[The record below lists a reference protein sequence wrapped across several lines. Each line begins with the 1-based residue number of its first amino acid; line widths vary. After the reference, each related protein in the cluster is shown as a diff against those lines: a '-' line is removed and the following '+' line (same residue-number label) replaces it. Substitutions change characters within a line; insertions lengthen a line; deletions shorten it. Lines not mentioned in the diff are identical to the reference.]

1 MIKKLFISLNILSCL
16 CIIGLTSKILIA
28 PIIALSLWEEEYK
41 EMVFI
46 CDNVMRDH
54 LVAKNR
60 VIVKVNDE
68 NIKQLKA
75 SELGLIS
82 CHDYDKLRKKLQIWG
97 INEDRL
103 ALIGLASIEENAKN
117 VRRFVE
123 IHEFNY

>member
-1 MIKKLFISLNILSCL
+1 MIKKLLIYLNIFSCL
-16 CIIGLTSKILIA
+16 CIITIAIKILVL
-28 PIIALSLWEEEYK
+28 PSIALILWEDEYK

-60 VIVKVNDE
+60 VIVKPDKQ
-68 NIKQLKA
+68 NIQQLKA

-82 CHDYDKLRKKLQIWG
+82 CHKYDKLRKKLQIWG
-97 INEDRL
+97 INEERL
-103 ALIGLASIEENAKN
+103 ALIGLDSIEENAKN